1 MGVWIEILNAW
12 LITLMSF
19 VTPFMG
25 VWIEI
30 YTYII
35 TYIHQK
41 VTPFMG
47 VWIEIYVC
55 GYEAWKSYGH
65 SLYGSVD

>member
-1 MGVWIEILNAW
+1 MGVWIEIAKYLDH
-12 LITLMSF
+12 IQIFF

-30 YTYII
+30 NMNTKYEEIVNV
-35 TYIHQK
+35 

-47 VWIEIYVC
+47 VWIEIITNWL
-55 GYEAWKSYGH
+55 E
-65 SLYGSVD
+65 